1 MQSSI
6 ILASTSRY
14 RAELLH
20 RLKINFEQHAPVC
33 DETPLPEES
42 PSQLV
47 ERLSATKAQSIAD
60 KFPEHLV
67 IGSDQVAS
75 LDGRIFGKPL
85 DHADAVAQLQALS
98 GEMITFLTGLCLMQK
113 SSQRML
119 QSIVATNV
127 QFKKL
132 NDAQIERYLEADKPY
147 DCAASFRSEGYGST
161 IVENISSDDPTAII
175 GLPIILVS
183 TYLDQLGHPLP

>member
-33 DETPLPEES
+33 DETPLPKES
-42 PSQLV
+42 PKQLV

-132 NDAQIERYLEADKPY
+132 NNAQIERYLEADKPY

>member
-42 PSQLV
+42 PNQLV

-119 QSIVATNV
+119 QSIVGTNV

>member
-42 PSQLV
+42 PNQLV

-132 NDAQIERYLEADKPY
+132 NNAQIERYLEADKPY